1 MFDKINELKR
11 EDVENY
17 LKKNI
22 FNIFKNAKDLKI
34 DWDSDE
40 DNFVIS
46 FNDGKQDNNWR
57 INKKLAYG
65 MITGETMLIDTP
77 TDTDGIK
84 SYLVISDK
92 KLYSL
97 REKDGK
103 WVNTIVLPKDMKI
116 VEEDAPQEIVDFVLQ
131 NRS

>member
-40 DNFVIS
+40 DNFLIS

-77 TDTDGIK
+77 TAADGVK

-103 WVNTIVLPKDMKI
+103 WVNAIPSPKDMKV